1 MRSKSEVRLRSAILS
16 KLILLL
22 LALTLQREKFEGV
35 NAEDW
40 PYTTETPENIYILI
54 MFFPD
59 KGKSVGAWLRMVCRP
74 FSIFNKARTRS
85 FDTNTLTFDIS
96 QNP

>member
-35 NAEDW
+35 NTEDW
-40 PYTTETPENIYILI
+40 PYITETLENIYILI
-54 MFFPD
+54 LFFL
-59 KGKSVGAWLRMVCRP
+59 KKRKSVGAWE
-74 FSIFNKARTRS
+74 
-85 FDTNTLTFDIS
+85 
-96 QNP
+96 

>member
-22 LALTLQREKFEGV
+22 LALTLQREKFKGV
-35 NAEDW
+35 NTEDW

-59 KGKSVGAWLRMVCRP
+59 KGKAVGAWKQLC
-74 FSIFNKARTRS
+74 
-85 FDTNTLTFDIS
+85 
-96 QNP
+96 

>member
-1 MRSKSEVRLRSAILS
+1 MTFRDVLGIVAWGMLYLCSVKSSKELTQKIGPIPPRLPRIISYNNVLP
-16 KLILLL
+16 
-22 LALTLQREKFEGV
+22 R
-35 NAEDW
+35 
-40 PYTTETPENIYILI
+40 
-54 MFFPD
+54 
-59 KGKSVGAWLRMVCRP
+59 KGESVGAWLRMVCRP